1 MSSSTPGGQ
10 RGGSPT
16 AAKSETET
24 SDISATSNVT
34 LAVRD
39 TSTAAPSDIAATSA
53 VTPAAAE
60 TSDAAPSAADTPAP
74 AKPTDGLGEE
84 QPTSGSVNLSIVKE
98 AIFAEPL
105 CDEITV
111 EIRDGKLNLEDISDK
126 LKNHHVA
133 RLLAQTTDVS
143 IDIATERGS
152 SVRFKDRGTY
162 QLLAIRKLPT
172 SQKSIAFSSADLDDV
187 QRDFKIRVATD
198 AETKKARDTL
208 ETDANANQDNLQVH
222 FKTYL
227 SMILREQADSQF
239 VGDYTNK
246 SKGTHL
252 FQYKGRLDY
261 SISFSVLGK
270 QRKVMPWKII
280 IEAKKPESISKGL
293 AQVLAQAASELHKS
307 CVYLPEELRINEK
320 VFFVLTDSCNWQFYQ
335 LERIANELQTCPN
348 RMARSQEAARQGRRR
363 AKPQALQVGLASTKA
378 VPGESATR
386 REAPESSVV
395 PDIDNK
401 DYGADVPETTNS
413 ESYVPEAIAQEV
425 LQVDSDSFLELHQ
438 DILRLLF
445 FAARGP
451 RVYIPL
457 EKNMPTG

>member
-1 MSSSTPGGQ
+1 MSSLPPGRQ
-10 RGGSPT
+10 RGESPT
-16 AAKSETET
+16 AAKSEAET
-24 SDISATSNVT
+24 SDIAATSHVAP
-34 LAVRD
+34 AVGD

-60 TSDAAPSAADTPAP
+60 TSGAAPSAAATPAP

-98 AIFAEPL
+98 AVFAEPL

-133 RLLAQTTDVS
+133 RLLAQTTDGS

-198 AETKKARDTL
+198 AETEKARNAL
-208 ETDANANQDNLQVH
+208 ERDAKANHDNLQRCMESFDVALRHANVH
-222 FKTYL
+222 LAGSDRVKEEGDRGLIRAALDAAGFTFVDVTGL

-239 VGDYTNK
+239 VGDYTDK

-293 AQVLAQAASELHKS
+293 AQVLAQAASELHKT

-320 VFFVLTDSCNWQFYQ
+320 VFFLLTDTFEWRFYQ
-335 LERIANELQTCPN
+335 LERIGNEL
-348 RMARSQEAARQGRRR
+348 
-363 AKPQALQVGLASTKA
+363 V
-378 VPGESATR
+378 
-386 REAPESSVV
+386 
-395 PDIDNK
+395 
-401 DYGADVPETTNS
+401 YS
-413 ESYVPEAIAQEV
+413 E
-425 LQVDSDSFLELHQ
+425 L
-438 DILRLLF
+438 
-445 FAARGP
+445 
-451 RVYIPL
+451 
-457 EKNMPTG
+457 M